1 MVLFRDEILRSPV
14 SDHDARL
21 LLGLLNHVILDQ
33 IQMERDGD
41 VIDKHLIKSCVWML
55 EGLHEDETESEEQR
69 LYNVSFER
77 EYLDTSRDFYK
88 RESELLLRDSD
99 AGAYCRHARR
109 RIYEEDERCKQ
120 TLLES
125 TGPKIQKV
133 VEDELIKNRIHELVE
148 MESGVRYMIDNDR
161 LEELN
166 VVYDLNRRVDEKKS
180 ELTRAIQKR
189 IVDMG
194 TDVNNDAITASQPL
208 RPLPCLQRLPILP
221 TRIRKLRRKRASTS
235 RQ

>member
-14 SDHDARL
+14 FDHDERL

-55 EGLHEDETESEEQR
+55 EGLHEDDTEAEEQR

-77 EYLDTSRDFYK
+77 EYLESSRGFYK
-88 RESELLLRDSD
+88 SESELLLRESD
-99 AGAYCRHARR
+99 AGAYCRYARR

-120 TLLES
+120 TLLDG

-148 MESGVRYMIDNDR
+148 MESGVR
-161 LEELN
+161 
-166 VVYDLNRRVDEKKS
+166 
-180 ELTRAIQKR
+180 
-189 IVDMG
+189 
-194 TDVNNDAITASQPL
+194 
-208 RPLPCLQRLPILP
+208 
-221 TRIRKLRRKRASTS
+221 
-235 RQ
+235 

>member
-1 MVLFRDEILRSPV
+1 MVLFRDEILRSPI
-14 SDHDARL
+14 SDHEERL

-55 EGLHEDETESEEQR
+55 EGLHEDDTEAEEQR

-77 EYLDTSRDFYK
+77 EYLESSRGFYK
-88 RESELLLRDSD
+88 SESELLLRDSD
-99 AGAYCRHARR
+99 AGAYCRYARR

-120 TLLES
+120 TLLDG

-161 LEELN
+161 IEELN
-166 VVYDLNRRVDEKKS
+166 LVQFKGVSSIRALMSTTTPLLHRR
-180 ELTRAIQKR
+180 L
-189 IVDMG
+189 
-194 TDVNNDAITASQPL
+194 QPQ
-208 RPLPCLQRLPILP
+208 LQFPQLIL
-221 TRIRKLRRKRASTS
+221 RIRPRKLYKRRASTS
-235 RQ
+235 RQWPLSNGSRMFFP